1 MQQSV
6 HIETTSRHITRQ
18 QINTLQYKIEIM
30 QKHLMHKMY
39 IIKHQINTLYDK
51 IDIIQYN
58 SNSSTDTY
66 IHTYIHIHHKS
77 NT

>member
-30 QKHLMHKMY
+30 RKHLMHKMY
-39 IIKHQINTLYDK
+39 IIKHQFDAFMTKL
-51 IDIIQYN
+51 
-58 SNSSTDTY
+58 T
-66 IHTYIHIHHKS
+66 
-77 NT
+77 